1 MFSMTFA
8 SEFPFQFCQIC
19 MSCSVCICRKTTW
32 SVAMASFLDNESS
45 AYLLPEVGG
54 SASDSVPAS
63 VAGFVRF
70 FFLFTST

>member
-1 MFSMTFA
+1 
-8 SEFPFQFCQIC
+8 
-19 MSCSVCICRKTTW
+19 
-32 SVAMASFLDNESS
+32 MASFLDNESS

-63 VAGFVRF
+63 VAGFVHF